1 MPNRIQGITVEIGGD
16 TQGLSKALSGVNREI
31 RTTQSQLK
39 DVERLLKLDPGNTEL
54 LRQKYELLNDSI
66 ESTEEKLDS
75 LREAEKQV
83 QQQFERGEVSQDQ
96 YNGLQR
102 EIIAT
107 EQALGRLQNEARDTE
122 NRING
127 IDEKPIE
134 QVEDAAEDAGDA
146 LRDAGD
152 DASHFG
158 DMLKAGAIV
167 EGVSGLVDSMSQLA
181 DETREYQRI
190 MGSLE
195 VSSER
200 AGYSAEETADTYRQL
215 YGVLGDD
222 QTAATT
228 TANLQALGFAQEDL
242 KDLTNAAIGAWATYG
257 DSIPIDGLAESINET
272 IQAGQVTGNFADVL
286 NWAGTNED
294 DFNAK
299 LENAADSTERANI
312 VMEELARQGLVE
324 AGEAWQKNN
333 ESLVESNQAA
343 VDFQD
348 TMAEMSERVLPV
360 LTSVKQGITDLLNS
374 LLEVVDGGDFS
385 SFSGVITRGLE
396 QLTETVIPS
405 IISFLR
411 EAIPKIV
418 EVIPEIATAVVK
430 AISSIGGQ
438 LLAAGISLIEYIAEG
453 IENGLPQLASSIP
466 HAIETVVGSVS
477 NNIPGLLE
485 KGVQI
490 ANSLINGFISAI
502 PNLIQGLPSIIS
514 TISTF
519 VTTSIPYFIQAG
531 AQVLQNLVS
540 GIVTALPLII
550 EGLVQVVNVIVLF
563 FTENAPQLLEQ
574 GIQLVQNLISG
585 IVDAI
590 PMLLEALPQIIYS
603 FTTTI
608 LENLPSVMDSGKQ
621 MLRSLIDGIVDAIPM
636 LLEAL
641 PQIIYSF
648 TTTILENLPSVMD
661 SGKQML
667 RSLIDGI
674 LQTVSELVENLPA
687 VIDAVVSFITDNL
700 PTMMQQGVEIILSII
715 TGILDTIPDLISG
728 VGEVV
733 STIINFIS
741 ENLPSILKA
750 GIEILKSL
758 ISGIIQT
765 IPDLVANL
773 PKIISAIVDG
783 MGALMGSIVN
793 IGANIVHGIWN
804 GISGAAGW
812 LWNQISGFCSN
823 IVNGIKNFF
832 GINSPSKLM
841 EDAVGKWLPPGIA
854 VGFEDAMPKAMREI
868 DASMGDITTAIPQA
882 LGYGGNT
889 TTDSHNMTYTFGP
902 GSIVIQ
908 TQATDG
914 NALYRQLMVRMQQE
928 VSRKE
933 AAYGR
938 V

>member
-286 NWAGTNED
+286 NWAGTSED

-312 VMEELARQGLVE
+312 VMQELARQGLME

-343 VDFQD
+343 ADFQD
-348 TMAEMSERVLPV
+348 TMAEMSERLSPV
-360 LTSVKQGITDLLNS
+360 LTAVQNGINQLLGSVLDMTEGI
-374 LLEVVDGGDFS
+374 DFS
-385 SFSGVITRGLE
+385 AVGDSIEAGFSFVIDTILPKLQDGFQWILDN
-396 QLTETVIPS
+396 
-405 IISFLR
+405 R
-411 EAIPKIV
+411 EA
-418 EVIPEIATAVVK
+418 
-430 AISSIGGQ
+430 
-438 LLAAGISLIEYIAEG
+438 L
-453 IENGLPQLASSIP
+453 
-466 HAIETVVGSVS
+466 
-477 NNIPGLLE
+477 
-485 KGVQI
+485 
-490 ANSLINGFISAI
+490 
-502 PNLIQGLPSIIS
+502 
-514 TISTF
+514 
-519 VTTSIPYFIQAG
+519 
-531 AQVLQNLVS
+531 
-540 GIVTALPLII
+540 VTALIAI
-550 EGLVQVVNVIVLF
+550 GSAVTTYMAGQQVAAF
-563 FTENAPQLLEQ
+563 A
-574 GIQLVQNLISG
+574 
-585 IVDAI
+585 
-590 PMLLEALPQIIYS
+590 
-603 FTTTI
+603 TTT
-608 LENLPSVMDSGKQ
+608 
-621 MLRSLIDGIVDAIPM
+621 
-636 LLEAL
+636 
-641 PQIIYSF
+641 
-648 TTTILENLPSVMD
+648 
-661 SGKQML
+661 
-667 RSLIDGI
+667 
-674 LQTVSELVENLPA
+674 
-687 VIDAVVSFITDNL
+687 
-700 PTMMQQGVEIILSII
+700 
-715 TGILDTIPDLISG
+715 
-728 VGEVV
+728 
-733 STIINFIS
+733 
-741 ENLPSILKA
+741 
-750 GIEILKSL
+750 
-758 ISGIIQT
+758 
-765 IPDLVANL
+765 L
-773 PKIISAIVDG
+773 PKIISGFSTFFTTLSGGGGVFAALTAAINPVTLAIAGIAAAVGVVVGAFATLWNTSEEFRANITAIWNQLVTTFQTFTQGIVDRLNELG
-783 MGALMGSIVN
+783 FNFENIGQVIQTAWQALCDFLAPVFEGAFQAVATIFDTITGAILGVLDFFIGVFTGDWEQALNGIKEFWGSIWDGICGIFETIIDTLMGIGEVILSWFGTTWEDALNNVKDFFTN
-793 IGANIVHGIWN
+793 IWNNIVDFFSGLPGRMADIGYNIVTGIWN

-812 LWNQISGFCSN
+812 LWNQISGFCSSIVSN
-823 IVNGIKNFF
+823 IKSFF

-889 TTDSHNMTYTFGP
+889 TTDSHNLTYTFGP

>member
-16 TQGLSKALSGVNREI
+16 TQGLSKALSGVNKEI

-39 DVERLLKLDPGNTEL
+39 DVERLLKIDPGNTEL

-66 ESTEEKLDS
+66 DSTEEKLDA
-75 LREAEKQV
+75 LKKAEKQV

-107 EQALGRLQNEARDTE
+107 EQALGRLQDEAKDTQR
-122 NRING
+122 RIDG
-127 IDEKPIE
+127 IDEDP
-134 QVEDAAEDAGDA
+134 VEDVKKAADDAGDA
-146 LRDAGD
+146 LKGAGD

-167 EGVSGLVDSMSQLA
+167 EGVSSLVDSMSQLA
-181 DETREYQRI
+181 EETKEYQKI

-195 VSSER
+195 VSSEK
-200 AGYSAEETADTYRQL
+200 AGYSAGETADTYRQL

-228 TANLQALGFAQEDL
+228 TANLQALGFSQERL
-242 KDLTNAAIGAWATYG
+242 TQLTNAAIGAWATYG

-272 IQAGQVTGNFADVL
+272 IQAGQVTGTFADVL
-286 NWAGTNED
+286 NWAGTSED
-294 DFNAK
+294 DFNSR

-312 VMEELARQGLVE
+312 VMEELARQGLME

-343 VDFQD
+343 ADFQD
-348 TMAEMSERVLPV
+348 TMAQMSERVLPV
-360 LTSVKQGITDLLNS
+360 LTVVKRGITDLLNS

-385 SFSGVITRGLE
+385 SFSDVITNNLE

-405 IISFLR
+405 IISFFR
-411 EAIPKIV
+411 DAIPEVVEIIPKI
-418 EVIPEIATAVVK
+418 ATAIVK
-430 AISSIGGQ
+430 AISSIGNQ
-438 LLAAGISLIEYIAEG
+438 LLDAGIDLIEYLAEG
-453 IENGLPQLASSIP
+453 IEDGLPKLANDIP
-466 HAIETVVGSVS
+466 NAIQTIIESVS
-477 NNIPGLLE
+477 TNIPGLLE
-485 KGVQI
+485 KGTQI
-490 ANSLINGFISAI
+490 ANSLINGFISVI
-502 PNLIQGLPSIIS
+502 PNLIQGLPSIIE

-519 VTTSIPYFIQAG
+519 VTTSVPCFIQAG
-531 AQVLQNLVS
+531 TQVLQNLVT
-540 GIVTALPLII
+540 GIVSALPLIVESLTQI
-550 EGLVQVVNVIVLF
+550 IDAIVLF
-563 FTENAPQLLEQ
+563 FSENASQLLEQ
-574 GIQLVQNLISG
+574 GIQLVQDLISG
-585 IVDAI
+585 IIDAI
-590 PMLLEALPQIIYS
+590 PMLLDALPQIISS

-608 LENLPSVMDSGKQ
+608 SENLPSVM
-621 MLRSLIDGIVDAIPM
+621 
-636 LLEAL
+636 E
-641 PQIIYSF
+641 
-648 TTTILENLPSVMD
+648 

-674 LQTVSELVENLPA
+674 LQTVSELVENLPS
-687 VIDAVVSFITDNL
+687 VIDAVVGFITDNL
-700 PTMMQQGVEIILSII
+700 PTMIQQGVEILLSII

-728 VGEVV
+728 IGEVV
-733 STIINFIS
+733 SNIINFIS

-783 MGALMGSIVN
+783 LGALMGSIVN
-793 IGANIVHGIWN
+793 IGADIVHGIWN

-812 LWNQISGFCSN
+812 LWDQISGFCSN
-823 IVNGIKNFF
+823 IVSNIANFF
-832 GINSPSKLM
+832 HIGSPSKLM
-841 EDAVGKWLPPGIA
+841 ADEIGKWLPPGIA
-854 VGFEDAMPKAMREI
+854 VGFEGAMPKAMREI
-868 DASMGDITTAIPQA
+868 DASVGAIATSIPQV

-908 TQATDG
+908 TQANDG
-914 NALYRQLMVRMQQE
+914 NTIYRQLMLRMQQE
-928 VSRKE
+928 VNRKG
-933 AAYGR
+933 AAYGTA
-938 V
+938 

>member
-181 DETREYQRI
+181 EETKEYQKI

-195 VSSER
+195 VSSEK

-286 NWAGTNED
+286 NWAGTSED

-343 VDFQD
+343 ADFQD
-348 TMAEMSERVLPV
+348 TMAEMSERISPV
-360 LTSVKQGITDLLNS
+360 LTAVQNGINQLLGS
-374 LLEVVDGGDFS
+374 LLDMTEGIDFS
-385 SFSGVITRGLE
+385 AVGERIESGFSFVINTILPKLRDGFQWILDN
-396 QLTETVIPS
+396 
-405 IISFLR
+405 R
-411 EAIPKIV
+411 EA
-418 EVIPEIATAVVK
+418 
-430 AISSIGGQ
+430 
-438 LLAAGISLIEYIAEG
+438 L
-453 IENGLPQLASSIP
+453 
-466 HAIETVVGSVS
+466 
-477 NNIPGLLE
+477 
-485 KGVQI
+485 
-490 ANSLINGFISAI
+490 
-502 PNLIQGLPSIIS
+502 
-514 TISTF
+514 
-519 VTTSIPYFIQAG
+519 
-531 AQVLQNLVS
+531 
-540 GIVTALPLII
+540 VTALIAI
-550 EGLVQVVNVIVLF
+550 GSAVTTYMAGQQVYAF
-563 FTENAPQLLEQ
+563 A
-574 GIQLVQNLISG
+574 
-585 IVDAI
+585 
-590 PMLLEALPQIIYS
+590 
-603 FTTTI
+603 TTT
-608 LENLPSVMDSGKQ
+608 
-621 MLRSLIDGIVDAIPM
+621 
-636 LLEAL
+636 
-641 PQIIYSF
+641 
-648 TTTILENLPSVMD
+648 
-661 SGKQML
+661 
-667 RSLIDGI
+667 
-674 LQTVSELVENLPA
+674 
-687 VIDAVVSFITDNL
+687 
-700 PTMMQQGVEIILSII
+700 
-715 TGILDTIPDLISG
+715 
-728 VGEVV
+728 
-733 STIINFIS
+733 
-741 ENLPSILKA
+741 
-750 GIEILKSL
+750 
-758 ISGIIQT
+758 
-765 IPDLVANL
+765 L
-773 PKIISAIVDG
+773 PKIISGFSTFFTTLSGGGGVFAALTAAINPVTLAIAGIAAAVGVVVGAFATLWNTSEEFRTNITAIWNQLVTTFQTFTQGIVDRLNELG
-783 MGALMGSIVN
+783 FNFENIGQVIQAAWQALCDFLAPVFEGAFQAVATIFDTITGAILGVLDFFIGVFTGDWEQALNGIKEFWGSIWDGICGIFETIIDTLMG
-793 IGANIVHGIWN
+793 IGEVVLNWFGTTWEDALNGVKDFFTTIWNNIVDFFSGLPGRMADIGYNIVTGIWN

-812 LWNQISGFCSN
+812 LWNQISGFCSS
-823 IVNGIKNFF
+823 IVNGIKSFF

-889 TTDSHNMTYTFGP
+889 TNDSHNMTYTFGP

-908 TQATDG
+908 TQATNGD
-914 NALYRQLMVRMQQE
+914 AIYRQLMVRMQQE

>member
-181 DETREYQRI
+181 DETRDYQRI

-272 IQAGQVTGNFADVL
+272 IQAGHVTGNFADVL
-286 NWAGTNED
+286 NWAGTSED
-294 DFNAK
+294 DFNTK

-343 VDFQD
+343 ADFQD
-348 TMAEMSERVLPV
+348 TMAEMSERISPV
-360 LTSVKQGITDLLNS
+360 LTAVQNGINQLLGS
-374 LLEVVDGGDFS
+374 LLDMTEGIDFS
-385 SFSGVITRGLE
+385 AAGDSIEAGFSFVIDTILPKLRDGFQWILDN
-396 QLTETVIPS
+396 
-405 IISFLR
+405 R
-411 EAIPKIV
+411 EA
-418 EVIPEIATAVVK
+418 
-430 AISSIGGQ
+430 
-438 LLAAGISLIEYIAEG
+438 L
-453 IENGLPQLASSIP
+453 
-466 HAIETVVGSVS
+466 
-477 NNIPGLLE
+477 
-485 KGVQI
+485 
-490 ANSLINGFISAI
+490 
-502 PNLIQGLPSIIS
+502 
-514 TISTF
+514 
-519 VTTSIPYFIQAG
+519 
-531 AQVLQNLVS
+531 
-540 GIVTALPLII
+540 VTALIAI
-550 EGLVQVVNVIVLF
+550 GSAVTTYMAGQQVAAF
-563 FTENAPQLLEQ
+563 A
-574 GIQLVQNLISG
+574 
-585 IVDAI
+585 
-590 PMLLEALPQIIYS
+590 
-603 FTTTI
+603 TTT
-608 LENLPSVMDSGKQ
+608 
-621 MLRSLIDGIVDAIPM
+621 
-636 LLEAL
+636 
-641 PQIIYSF
+641 
-648 TTTILENLPSVMD
+648 
-661 SGKQML
+661 
-667 RSLIDGI
+667 
-674 LQTVSELVENLPA
+674 
-687 VIDAVVSFITDNL
+687 
-700 PTMMQQGVEIILSII
+700 
-715 TGILDTIPDLISG
+715 
-728 VGEVV
+728 
-733 STIINFIS
+733 
-741 ENLPSILKA
+741 
-750 GIEILKSL
+750 
-758 ISGIIQT
+758 
-765 IPDLVANL
+765 L
-773 PKIISAIVDG
+773 PKIISGFSTFFTTLSGGGGVFAALTAAINPVTLAIAGIAAAVGVVVGAFATLWTTSEEFRTNITAIWSQLVTTFQTFTQGIVDRLNDLG
-783 MGALMGSIVN
+783 FNFENIGQVIQTAWQALCDFLAPVFEGAFQAVATIFDTITSAILGVLDFFIGVFTGDWEQALNGIKEFWGSIWDGICGIFETIIDTLMGIGEVILSWFGTTWEDALNNVKDFFTN
-793 IGANIVHGIWN
+793 IWNNIVDFFSGLPGRMADIGYNIVTGIWN

-812 LWNQISGFCSN
+812 LWNQISGFCSSIVSN
-823 IVNGIKNFF
+823 IKSFF

-868 DASMGDITTAIPQA
+868 DASMGYITTAIPQA

-889 TTDSHNMTYTFGP
+889 TTDSHNLTYTFGP

-914 NALYRQLMVRMQQE
+914 NTLYRQLMVRMQQE

>member
-200 AGYSAEETADTYRQL
+200 AGYTAEETADTYRQL

-272 IQAGQVTGNFADVL
+272 IKAGTVTGNFADVL
-286 NWAGTNED
+286 NWAGTSED

-343 VDFQD
+343 ADFQD
-348 TMAEMSERVLPV
+348 TMAEMSERLSPV
-360 LTSVKQGITDLLNS
+360 LTAVQNGINQLLGS
-374 LLEVVDGGDFS
+374 LLDMTEGIDFS
-385 SFSGVITRGLE
+385 AVGERIEAGFSFVID
-396 QLTETVIPS
+396 TVLPK
-405 IISFLR
+405 LR
-411 EAIPKIV
+411 E
-418 EVIPEIATAVVK
+418 
-430 AISSIGGQ
+430 
-438 LLAAGISLIEYIAEG
+438 
-453 IENGLPQLASSIP
+453 
-466 HAIETVVGSVS
+466 
-477 NNIPGLLE
+477 
-485 KGVQI
+485 
-490 ANSLINGFISAI
+490 GFQWILDNREA
-502 PNLIQGLPSIIS
+502 L
-514 TISTF
+514 
-519 VTTSIPYFIQAG
+519 
-531 AQVLQNLVS
+531 
-540 GIVTALPLII
+540 VTALVAI
-550 EGLVQVVNVIVLF
+550 GSAVTTYMAGQQVAAF
-563 FTENAPQLLEQ
+563 A
-574 GIQLVQNLISG
+574 
-585 IVDAI
+585 
-590 PMLLEALPQIIYS
+590 
-603 FTTTI
+603 TTT
-608 LENLPSVMDSGKQ
+608 
-621 MLRSLIDGIVDAIPM
+621 
-636 LLEAL
+636 
-641 PQIIYSF
+641 
-648 TTTILENLPSVMD
+648 
-661 SGKQML
+661 
-667 RSLIDGI
+667 
-674 LQTVSELVENLPA
+674 
-687 VIDAVVSFITDNL
+687 
-700 PTMMQQGVEIILSII
+700 
-715 TGILDTIPDLISG
+715 
-728 VGEVV
+728 
-733 STIINFIS
+733 
-741 ENLPSILKA
+741 
-750 GIEILKSL
+750 
-758 ISGIIQT
+758 
-765 IPDLVANL
+765 L
-773 PKIISAIVDG
+773 PKIISGFSTFFTTLSGGGGVFAALTAAINPVTLAIAGIAAAVGVVVGAFATLWNTSEEFRTNITAIWNQLVTTFQTFTQGIVDRLNELG
-783 MGALMGSIVN
+783 FNFENIGQVIQTAWQALCDFLAPVFEGAFQAVATIFDTVTSAILGVLDFFIGVFTGDWEQALNGIKAFWGSIWDGICGIFETIIDTLMGIGEVILSWFGTTWEDALNNVKDFFTN
-793 IGANIVHGIWN
+793 IWNNIVDFFSGLPGRMADIGYNIVTGIWN

-812 LWNQISGFCSN
+812 LWNQISGFCSSIVSN
-823 IVNGIKNFF
+823 IKSFF

-889 TTDSHNMTYTFGP
+889 TNDSHNMTYTFGP

-908 TQATDG
+908 TQATNGD
-914 NALYRQLMVRMQQE
+914 AIYRQLMVRMQQE
-928 VSRKE
+928 VNRKG
-933 AAYGR
+933 AAHGTA
-938 V
+938 

>member
-16 TQGLSKALSGVNREI
+16 TQGLSKALSGVNKEI

-181 DETREYQRI
+181 EETKEYQKI

-195 VSSER
+195 VSSEK

-286 NWAGTNED
+286 NWAGTSED

-343 VDFQD
+343 ADFQD
-348 TMAEMSERVLPV
+348 TMAEMSERLSPV
-360 LTSVKQGITDLLNS
+360 LTAVQNGINQLLGS
-374 LLEVVDGGDFS
+374 LLDMTEGIDFS
-385 SFSGVITRGLE
+385 AVGDSIEAGFSFVIDTILPKLRDGFQWILDN
-396 QLTETVIPS
+396 
-405 IISFLR
+405 R
-411 EAIPKIV
+411 EA
-418 EVIPEIATAVVK
+418 
-430 AISSIGGQ
+430 
-438 LLAAGISLIEYIAEG
+438 L
-453 IENGLPQLASSIP
+453 
-466 HAIETVVGSVS
+466 
-477 NNIPGLLE
+477 
-485 KGVQI
+485 
-490 ANSLINGFISAI
+490 
-502 PNLIQGLPSIIS
+502 
-514 TISTF
+514 
-519 VTTSIPYFIQAG
+519 
-531 AQVLQNLVS
+531 
-540 GIVTALPLII
+540 VTALIAI
-550 EGLVQVVNVIVLF
+550 GTAVSTYMAGQQVYAF
-563 FTENAPQLLEQ
+563 A
-574 GIQLVQNLISG
+574 
-585 IVDAI
+585 
-590 PMLLEALPQIIYS
+590 
-603 FTTTI
+603 TTT
-608 LENLPSVMDSGKQ
+608 
-621 MLRSLIDGIVDAIPM
+621 
-636 LLEAL
+636 
-641 PQIIYSF
+641 
-648 TTTILENLPSVMD
+648 
-661 SGKQML
+661 
-667 RSLIDGI
+667 
-674 LQTVSELVENLPA
+674 
-687 VIDAVVSFITDNL
+687 
-700 PTMMQQGVEIILSII
+700 
-715 TGILDTIPDLISG
+715 
-728 VGEVV
+728 
-733 STIINFIS
+733 
-741 ENLPSILKA
+741 
-750 GIEILKSL
+750 
-758 ISGIIQT
+758 
-765 IPDLVANL
+765 L
-773 PKIISAIVDG
+773 PKIISGFSTFFTTLSGGGGVFAALTAAINPVTLAIAGIAAAVGVVVGAFATLWNTSEEFRTNIIAIWNQLVTTFQTFTQGIVDRLNELG
-783 MGALMGSIVN
+783 FNFENIGQVIQAAWQALCDFLAPVFEGAFQAVATIFDTITGAILGVLDFFIGVFTGDWEQALNGIKEFWGSIWDGICGIFETIIDTLMGIGEVILNWFGTTWEDALNSVKDFFTN
-793 IGANIVHGIWN
+793 IWNNIVDFFSGLPGRMADIGYNIVTGIWN
-804 GISGAAGW
+804 GISGAASW

-823 IVNGIKNFF
+823 IVNNIKSFF

-882 LGYGGNT
+882 LGYSGNT

-908 TQATDG
+908 TQATNGD
-914 NALYRQLMVRMQQE
+914 AIYRQLMVRMQQE
-928 VSRKE
+928 VNRKG

-938 V
+938 A

>member
-152 DASHFG
+152 DTSHFG

-200 AGYSAEETADTYRQL
+200 AGYTAEETADTYRQL

-286 NWAGTNED
+286 NWAGTSED

-324 AGEAWQKNN
+324 AGEAWQKNS

-396 QLTETVIPS
+396 QLTEAVIPS

-550 EGLVQVVNVIVLF
+550 EGLVQVVNDIVLF

-574 GIQLVQNLISG
+574 GIQLVQNLIS
-585 IVDAI
+585 
-590 PMLLEALPQIIYS
+590 
-603 FTTTI
+603 
-608 LENLPSVMDSGKQ
+608 
-621 MLRSLIDGIVDAIPM
+621 GIVDAIPM

-823 IVNGIKNFF
+823 IVNGIKSFF

-882 LGYGGNT
+882 LGYSGNN

-908 TQATDG
+908 TQATNVD
-914 NALYRQLMVRMQQE
+914 AIYRQLMVRMQQE

>member
-1 MPNRIQGITVEIGGD
+1 MPNRIRGITVEIGGD
-16 TQGLSKALSGVNREI
+16 TQGLSKALSGVNKEI

-83 QQQFERGEVSQDQ
+83 QQQFDRGEVSQDQ

-181 DETREYQRI
+181 DETRDYQRI

-200 AGYSAEETADTYRQL
+200 AGYSAEETAQTYRTL

-286 NWAGTNED
+286 NWAGTSED
-294 DFNAK
+294 DFNDK

-343 VDFQD
+343 ADFQD
-348 TMAEMSERVLPV
+348 TMAEMSERISPV
-360 LTSVKQGITDLLNS
+360 LTAVQNGINQLLGS
-374 LLEVVDGGDFS
+374 LLDMTEGIDFS
-385 SFSGVITRGLE
+385 AVGERIEAGFSFVINTILPKLRDGFQWILDN
-396 QLTETVIPS
+396 
-405 IISFLR
+405 R
-411 EAIPKIV
+411 EA
-418 EVIPEIATAVVK
+418 
-430 AISSIGGQ
+430 
-438 LLAAGISLIEYIAEG
+438 L
-453 IENGLPQLASSIP
+453 
-466 HAIETVVGSVS
+466 
-477 NNIPGLLE
+477 
-485 KGVQI
+485 
-490 ANSLINGFISAI
+490 
-502 PNLIQGLPSIIS
+502 
-514 TISTF
+514 
-519 VTTSIPYFIQAG
+519 
-531 AQVLQNLVS
+531 
-540 GIVTALPLII
+540 VTALIAI
-550 EGLVQVVNVIVLF
+550 GSAVTTYMAGQQVAAF
-563 FTENAPQLLEQ
+563 A
-574 GIQLVQNLISG
+574 
-585 IVDAI
+585 
-590 PMLLEALPQIIYS
+590 
-603 FTTTI
+603 TTT
-608 LENLPSVMDSGKQ
+608 
-621 MLRSLIDGIVDAIPM
+621 
-636 LLEAL
+636 
-641 PQIIYSF
+641 
-648 TTTILENLPSVMD
+648 
-661 SGKQML
+661 
-667 RSLIDGI
+667 
-674 LQTVSELVENLPA
+674 
-687 VIDAVVSFITDNL
+687 
-700 PTMMQQGVEIILSII
+700 
-715 TGILDTIPDLISG
+715 
-728 VGEVV
+728 
-733 STIINFIS
+733 
-741 ENLPSILKA
+741 
-750 GIEILKSL
+750 
-758 ISGIIQT
+758 
-765 IPDLVANL
+765 L
-773 PKIISAIVDG
+773 PKIISGFSTFFTTLSGGGGVFAALTAAINPVTLAIAGIAAAVGVVVGAFATLWNTSEEFRTNITAIWNQLVTTFQTFTQGIVDRLNELG
-783 MGALMGSIVN
+783 FNFENIGQVIQAAWQALCDFLAPVFEGAFQAVATIFDTITNAILGVLDFFIGVFTGDWEQALNGIKEFWGSIWDGICGIFETIIDTLMGIGEVILNWFGTTWEDALNGVKDFFTNIWNGIVDFFSGLPGRMAD
-793 IGANIVHGIWN
+793 IGYNIVTGIWN

-823 IVNGIKNFF
+823 IVNGIKSFF

-882 LGYGGNT
+882 LGYNGNT
-889 TTDSHNMTYTFGP
+889 TNDSHNMTYTFGP

-914 NALYRQLMVRMQQE
+914 NAIYRQLMVRMQQE
-928 VSRKE
+928 VSRKGV
-933 AAYGR
+933 AYGPA
-938 V
+938 

>member
-16 TQGLSKALSGVNREI
+16 TQGLSKALSGVNKEI
-31 RTTQSQLK
+31 RSTQSQLK
-39 DVERLLKLDPGNTEL
+39 DVERLLKMDPGNTEL

-66 ESTEEKLDS
+66 ESTEEKLDA

-167 EGVSGLVDSMSQLA
+167 EGVSGLLDSMSRLA

-286 NWAGTNED
+286 NWAGTSED

-343 VDFQD
+343 ADFQN
-348 TMAEMSERVLPV
+348 TMAEMSERISPV
-360 LTSVKQGITDLLNS
+360 LTAVQNGINQLLGSVLDMTEGI
-374 LLEVVDGGDFS
+374 DFS
-385 SFSGVITRGLE
+385 AVGDSIEAGFSFVIGTILPKLRDGFQWILDN
-396 QLTETVIPS
+396 
-405 IISFLR
+405 R
-411 EAIPKIV
+411 EA
-418 EVIPEIATAVVK
+418 
-430 AISSIGGQ
+430 
-438 LLAAGISLIEYIAEG
+438 L
-453 IENGLPQLASSIP
+453 
-466 HAIETVVGSVS
+466 
-477 NNIPGLLE
+477 
-485 KGVQI
+485 
-490 ANSLINGFISAI
+490 
-502 PNLIQGLPSIIS
+502 
-514 TISTF
+514 
-519 VTTSIPYFIQAG
+519 
-531 AQVLQNLVS
+531 
-540 GIVTALPLII
+540 VTALIAI
-550 EGLVQVVNVIVLF
+550 GSAVTTYMAGQQVAAF
-563 FTENAPQLLEQ
+563 A
-574 GIQLVQNLISG
+574 
-585 IVDAI
+585 
-590 PMLLEALPQIIYS
+590 
-603 FTTTI
+603 TTT
-608 LENLPSVMDSGKQ
+608 
-621 MLRSLIDGIVDAIPM
+621 
-636 LLEAL
+636 
-641 PQIIYSF
+641 
-648 TTTILENLPSVMD
+648 
-661 SGKQML
+661 
-667 RSLIDGI
+667 
-674 LQTVSELVENLPA
+674 
-687 VIDAVVSFITDNL
+687 
-700 PTMMQQGVEIILSII
+700 
-715 TGILDTIPDLISG
+715 
-728 VGEVV
+728 
-733 STIINFIS
+733 
-741 ENLPSILKA
+741 
-750 GIEILKSL
+750 
-758 ISGIIQT
+758 
-765 IPDLVANL
+765 L
-773 PKIISAIVDG
+773 PKIISGFSTFFTTLSGGGGVFAALTAAINPVTLAIAGIAAAVGVVVGAFATLWTTSEEFRTNITAIWSQLVATFQTFTQGIVDRLNELG
-783 MGALMGSIVN
+783 FNFENIGQVIQAAWQALCDFLAPVFEGAFQAVATIFDTVTSAILGVLDFFIGVFTGDWEQALNGIKEFWGSIWDGICGIFETIIDTLMGIGEVILSWFGTTWEDALNNAKDFFTN
-793 IGANIVHGIWN
+793 IWNNIVDFFSGLPGRMADIGYNIVAGIWN

-812 LWNQISGFCSN
+812 LWNQISGFCSR
-823 IVNGIKNFF
+823 IVNNIKSFF

-841 EDAVGKWLPPGIA
+841 KDAVGKWLPPGIA

-889 TTDSHNMTYTFGP
+889 TTDSHNLTYTFGP

>member
-16 TQGLSKALSGVNREI
+16 TQGLSKALSGVNKEI

-83 QQQFERGEVSQDQ
+83 QQQFERGEVSQEQ

-134 QVEDAAEDAGDA
+134 QVEDAAEDAGNA

-200 AGYSAEETADTYRQL
+200 AGYTAEETADTYRQL

-272 IQAGQVTGNFADVL
+272 IQAGQVTGKFADVL
-286 NWAGTNED
+286 DWAGTSED

-343 VDFQD
+343 ADFQD
-348 TMAEMSERVLPV
+348 TMAEMSERLSPV
-360 LTSVKQGITDLLNS
+360 LTAVQNGINQLLGS
-374 LLEVVDGGDFS
+374 LLDMTEGIDFS
-385 SFSGVITRGLE
+385 AVGERIEAGFSFVIDTILPKLRDGFQWILDN
-396 QLTETVIPS
+396 
-405 IISFLR
+405 R
-411 EAIPKIV
+411 EA
-418 EVIPEIATAVVK
+418 
-430 AISSIGGQ
+430 
-438 LLAAGISLIEYIAEG
+438 L
-453 IENGLPQLASSIP
+453 
-466 HAIETVVGSVS
+466 
-477 NNIPGLLE
+477 
-485 KGVQI
+485 
-490 ANSLINGFISAI
+490 
-502 PNLIQGLPSIIS
+502 
-514 TISTF
+514 
-519 VTTSIPYFIQAG
+519 
-531 AQVLQNLVS
+531 
-540 GIVTALPLII
+540 VTALIAI
-550 EGLVQVVNVIVLF
+550 GSAVTTYMAGQQVAAF
-563 FTENAPQLLEQ
+563 A
-574 GIQLVQNLISG
+574 
-585 IVDAI
+585 
-590 PMLLEALPQIIYS
+590 
-603 FTTTI
+603 TTT
-608 LENLPSVMDSGKQ
+608 
-621 MLRSLIDGIVDAIPM
+621 
-636 LLEAL
+636 
-641 PQIIYSF
+641 
-648 TTTILENLPSVMD
+648 
-661 SGKQML
+661 
-667 RSLIDGI
+667 
-674 LQTVSELVENLPA
+674 
-687 VIDAVVSFITDNL
+687 
-700 PTMMQQGVEIILSII
+700 
-715 TGILDTIPDLISG
+715 
-728 VGEVV
+728 
-733 STIINFIS
+733 
-741 ENLPSILKA
+741 
-750 GIEILKSL
+750 
-758 ISGIIQT
+758 
-765 IPDLVANL
+765 L
-773 PKIISAIVDG
+773 PKIISGFSTFFTTLSGGGGVFAALTAAINPVTLAIAGIAAAVGVVVGAFATLWNTSEEFRTNITAIWNQLVTTFQTFTQGIVDRLNELG
-783 MGALMGSIVN
+783 FNFENIGQVIQAAWQALCDFLAPVFEGAFQAVATIFDTITSAILGVLDFFIGVFTGDWEQALNGIKEFWGSIWDGICGIFETIIDTLMGIGEVILNWFGTTWEDALNSVKDFFTN
-793 IGANIVHGIWN
+793 IWNNIVDFFSGLPGRMADIGYNIVTGIWN

-812 LWNQISGFCSN
+812 LWNQISGFCSR
-823 IVNGIKNFF
+823 IVNNIKSFF

-882 LGYGGNT
+882 LGYSGNT

-908 TQATDG
+908 TQATNGD
-914 NALYRQLMVRMQQE
+914 AIYRQLMVRMQQE
-928 VSRKE
+928 VNRKG

-938 V
+938 A

>member
-200 AGYSAEETADTYRQL
+200 AGYTAEETADTYRQL

-286 NWAGTNED
+286 NWAGTSED

-343 VDFQD
+343 ADFQD
-348 TMAEMSERVLPV
+348 TMAEMSERLSPV
-360 LTSVKQGITDLLNS
+360 LTAVQNGINQLLGS
-374 LLEVVDGGDFS
+374 LLDMTEGIDFS
-385 SFSGVITRGLE
+385 AVGERIEAGFSFVIDTILPKLRDGFQWILDN
-396 QLTETVIPS
+396 
-405 IISFLR
+405 R
-411 EAIPKIV
+411 EA
-418 EVIPEIATAVVK
+418 
-430 AISSIGGQ
+430 
-438 LLAAGISLIEYIAEG
+438 L
-453 IENGLPQLASSIP
+453 
-466 HAIETVVGSVS
+466 
-477 NNIPGLLE
+477 
-485 KGVQI
+485 
-490 ANSLINGFISAI
+490 
-502 PNLIQGLPSIIS
+502 
-514 TISTF
+514 
-519 VTTSIPYFIQAG
+519 
-531 AQVLQNLVS
+531 
-540 GIVTALPLII
+540 VTALIAI
-550 EGLVQVVNVIVLF
+550 GSAVTTYMAGQQVAAF
-563 FTENAPQLLEQ
+563 A
-574 GIQLVQNLISG
+574 
-585 IVDAI
+585 
-590 PMLLEALPQIIYS
+590 
-603 FTTTI
+603 TTT
-608 LENLPSVMDSGKQ
+608 
-621 MLRSLIDGIVDAIPM
+621 
-636 LLEAL
+636 
-641 PQIIYSF
+641 
-648 TTTILENLPSVMD
+648 
-661 SGKQML
+661 
-667 RSLIDGI
+667 
-674 LQTVSELVENLPA
+674 
-687 VIDAVVSFITDNL
+687 
-700 PTMMQQGVEIILSII
+700 
-715 TGILDTIPDLISG
+715 
-728 VGEVV
+728 
-733 STIINFIS
+733 
-741 ENLPSILKA
+741 
-750 GIEILKSL
+750 
-758 ISGIIQT
+758 
-765 IPDLVANL
+765 L
-773 PKIISAIVDG
+773 PKIISGFSTFFTTLSGGGGVFAALTAAINPVTLAIAGIAAAVGVVVGAFATLWNTSEEFRTNITAIWNQLVTTFQTFTQGIVDRLNELG
-783 MGALMGSIVN
+783 FNFENIGQVIQAAWQALCDFLAPVFEGAFQAVATIFDTITGAILGVLDFFIGVFTGDWEQALNGIKEFWGSIWDGICGIFETIIDTLMGIGEVILSWFGTTWEDALNNVKDFFTN
-793 IGANIVHGIWN
+793 IWNNIVDFFSGLPGRMADIGYNIVTGIWN

-823 IVNGIKNFF
+823 IVNGIKSFF

-889 TTDSHNMTYTFGP
+889 TTDSHNLTYTFGP

-908 TQATDG
+908 TQATNGD
-914 NALYRQLMVRMQQE
+914 AIYRQLMVRMQQE

>member
-16 TQGLSKALSGVNREI
+16 TQGLSKALSGVNKEI

-39 DVERLLKLDPGNTEL
+39 DVERLLKLDPGNAEL

-286 NWAGTNED
+286 NWAGTSED

-343 VDFQD
+343 SDFQD
-348 TMAEMSERVLPV
+348 TMAEMSEQLSPV
-360 LTSVKQGITDLLNS
+360 LTAVQNGINQLLGSVLDMTEGI
-374 LLEVVDGGDFS
+374 DFS
-385 SFSGVITRGLE
+385 AVGDSIEAGFSFVIDTILPKLRDGFQWILDN
-396 QLTETVIPS
+396 
-405 IISFLR
+405 R
-411 EAIPKIV
+411 EA
-418 EVIPEIATAVVK
+418 
-430 AISSIGGQ
+430 
-438 LLAAGISLIEYIAEG
+438 L
-453 IENGLPQLASSIP
+453 
-466 HAIETVVGSVS
+466 
-477 NNIPGLLE
+477 
-485 KGVQI
+485 
-490 ANSLINGFISAI
+490 
-502 PNLIQGLPSIIS
+502 
-514 TISTF
+514 
-519 VTTSIPYFIQAG
+519 
-531 AQVLQNLVS
+531 
-540 GIVTALPLII
+540 VTALIAI
-550 EGLVQVVNVIVLF
+550 GSAVTTYMAGQQVAAF
-563 FTENAPQLLEQ
+563 A
-574 GIQLVQNLISG
+574 
-585 IVDAI
+585 
-590 PMLLEALPQIIYS
+590 
-603 FTTTI
+603 TTT
-608 LENLPSVMDSGKQ
+608 
-621 MLRSLIDGIVDAIPM
+621 
-636 LLEAL
+636 
-641 PQIIYSF
+641 
-648 TTTILENLPSVMD
+648 
-661 SGKQML
+661 
-667 RSLIDGI
+667 
-674 LQTVSELVENLPA
+674 
-687 VIDAVVSFITDNL
+687 
-700 PTMMQQGVEIILSII
+700 
-715 TGILDTIPDLISG
+715 
-728 VGEVV
+728 
-733 STIINFIS
+733 
-741 ENLPSILKA
+741 
-750 GIEILKSL
+750 
-758 ISGIIQT
+758 
-765 IPDLVANL
+765 L
-773 PKIISAIVDG
+773 PKIISGFSTFFTTLSGGGGVFAALTAAINPVTLAIAGIAAAVGVVVGAFATLWNTSEEFRANITAIWNQLVTTFQTFTQGIVDRLNELG
-783 MGALMGSIVN
+783 FNFENIGQVIQTAWQALCDFLAPVFEGAFQAVATIFDTITGAILGVLDFFIGVFTGDWEQALNGIKEFWGSIWDGICGIFETIIDTLMGIGEVILSWFGTTWEDALNNVKDFFTN
-793 IGANIVHGIWN
+793 IWNNIVDFFSGLPGRMADIGYNIVTGIWN

-812 LWNQISGFCSN
+812 LWNQISGFCSR
-823 IVNGIKNFF
+823 IVNNIKSFF

-882 LGYGGNT
+882 LGYSGNT

-908 TQATDG
+908 TQATNGD
-914 NALYRQLMVRMQQE
+914 AIYRQLMVRMQQE

>member
-181 DETREYQRI
+181 DETRDYQRI

-286 NWAGTNED
+286 NWAGTSED

-343 VDFQD
+343 ADFQD
-348 TMAEMSERVLPV
+348 TMAEMSERISPV
-360 LTSVKQGITDLLNS
+360 LTAVQNGINQLLGAVLNMT
-374 LLEVVDGGDFS
+374 EGIDFS
-385 SFSGVITRGLE
+385 AVGDSIEAGFSFVINTILPKLRDGFQWILDN
-396 QLTETVIPS
+396 
-405 IISFLR
+405 R
-411 EAIPKIV
+411 EA
-418 EVIPEIATAVVK
+418 
-430 AISSIGGQ
+430 
-438 LLAAGISLIEYIAEG
+438 L
-453 IENGLPQLASSIP
+453 
-466 HAIETVVGSVS
+466 
-477 NNIPGLLE
+477 
-485 KGVQI
+485 
-490 ANSLINGFISAI
+490 
-502 PNLIQGLPSIIS
+502 
-514 TISTF
+514 
-519 VTTSIPYFIQAG
+519 
-531 AQVLQNLVS
+531 
-540 GIVTALPLII
+540 VTALIAI
-550 EGLVQVVNVIVLF
+550 GSAVTTYMAGQQVAAF
-563 FTENAPQLLEQ
+563 A
-574 GIQLVQNLISG
+574 
-585 IVDAI
+585 
-590 PMLLEALPQIIYS
+590 
-603 FTTTI
+603 TTT
-608 LENLPSVMDSGKQ
+608 
-621 MLRSLIDGIVDAIPM
+621 
-636 LLEAL
+636 
-641 PQIIYSF
+641 
-648 TTTILENLPSVMD
+648 
-661 SGKQML
+661 
-667 RSLIDGI
+667 
-674 LQTVSELVENLPA
+674 
-687 VIDAVVSFITDNL
+687 
-700 PTMMQQGVEIILSII
+700 
-715 TGILDTIPDLISG
+715 
-728 VGEVV
+728 
-733 STIINFIS
+733 
-741 ENLPSILKA
+741 
-750 GIEILKSL
+750 
-758 ISGIIQT
+758 
-765 IPDLVANL
+765 L
-773 PKIISAIVDG
+773 PKIISGFSTFFTTLSGGGGVFAALTAAINPVTLAIAGIAAAVGVVVGAFATLWTTSEEFRTNITAIWSQLVTTFQTFTQGIVDRLNDLG
-783 MGALMGSIVN
+783 FNFENIGQVIQTAWQALCDFLAPVFEGAFQAVATIFDTITSAILGVLDFFIGVFTGDWEQALNGIKEFWGSIWDGICGIFETIIDTLMGIGEVILSWFGTTWEDALNNVKDFFTN
-793 IGANIVHGIWN
+793 IWNNIVDFFSGLPGRMADIGYNIVTGIWN

-812 LWNQISGFCSN
+812 LWNQISGFCSSIVSN
-823 IVNGIKNFF
+823 IKSFF

-868 DASMGDITTAIPQA
+868 DASMGYITTAIPQA

-889 TTDSHNMTYTFGP
+889 TTDSHNLTYTFGP

-914 NALYRQLMVRMQQE
+914 NTLYRQLMVRMQQE

>member
-146 LRDAGD
+146 LRDAGK

-200 AGYSAEETADTYRQL
+200 AGYTAEETADTYRQL

-286 NWAGTNED
+286 NWAGTSED

-343 VDFQD
+343 ADFQD
-348 TMAEMSERVLPV
+348 TMAEMSERLSPV
-360 LTSVKQGITDLLNS
+360 LTAVQNGINQLLGS
-374 LLEVVDGGDFS
+374 FLDMTEGIDFS
-385 SFSGVITRGLE
+385 AVGDSIEAGFSFVIDTILPKLRDGFQWILDN
-396 QLTETVIPS
+396 
-405 IISFLR
+405 R
-411 EAIPKIV
+411 EA
-418 EVIPEIATAVVK
+418 
-430 AISSIGGQ
+430 
-438 LLAAGISLIEYIAEG
+438 L
-453 IENGLPQLASSIP
+453 
-466 HAIETVVGSVS
+466 
-477 NNIPGLLE
+477 
-485 KGVQI
+485 
-490 ANSLINGFISAI
+490 
-502 PNLIQGLPSIIS
+502 
-514 TISTF
+514 
-519 VTTSIPYFIQAG
+519 
-531 AQVLQNLVS
+531 
-540 GIVTALPLII
+540 VTALIAI
-550 EGLVQVVNVIVLF
+550 GSAISTYMAGQQVYTF
-563 FTENAPQLLEQ
+563 A
-574 GIQLVQNLISG
+574 
-585 IVDAI
+585 
-590 PMLLEALPQIIYS
+590 
-603 FTTTI
+603 TTT
-608 LENLPSVMDSGKQ
+608 
-621 MLRSLIDGIVDAIPM
+621 
-636 LLEAL
+636 
-641 PQIIYSF
+641 
-648 TTTILENLPSVMD
+648 
-661 SGKQML
+661 
-667 RSLIDGI
+667 
-674 LQTVSELVENLPA
+674 
-687 VIDAVVSFITDNL
+687 
-700 PTMMQQGVEIILSII
+700 
-715 TGILDTIPDLISG
+715 
-728 VGEVV
+728 
-733 STIINFIS
+733 
-741 ENLPSILKA
+741 
-750 GIEILKSL
+750 
-758 ISGIIQT
+758 
-765 IPDLVANL
+765 L
-773 PKIISAIVDG
+773 PKIISGFSTFFTTLSGGGGVFAALTAAINPVTLAIAGIAAAVGVVVGAFATLWNTSEEFRTNITAIWNQLVTTFQTFTQGIVDRLNELG
-783 MGALMGSIVN
+783 FNFENIGQVIQAAWQALCDFLAPVFEGAFQAVATIFDTITGAILGVLDFFIGVFTGDWEQALNGIKEFWGSIWDGICGIFETIIDTLMGIGEVILSWFGTTWEDALNGVKDFFTN
-793 IGANIVHGIWN
+793 IWNNIVDFFSGLPGRMADIGYNIVTGIWN

-889 TTDSHNMTYTFGP
+889 TNDSHNMTYTFGP

>member
-195 VSSER
+195 VSSEK
-200 AGYSAEETADTYRQL
+200 AGYTAEETADTYRQL

-272 IQAGQVTGNFADVL
+272 IKAGTVTGNFADVL
-286 NWAGTNED
+286 NWAGTSED

-343 VDFQD
+343 ADFQD
-348 TMAEMSERVLPV
+348 TMAEMSERLSPV
-360 LTSVKQGITDLLNS
+360 LTAVQDGINQLLGS
-374 LLEVVDGGDFS
+374 LLDMTEGIDFS
-385 SFSGVITRGLE
+385 AVGERIEAGFSFVID
-396 QLTETVIPS
+396 TVLPK
-405 IISFLR
+405 LR
-411 EAIPKIV
+411 E
-418 EVIPEIATAVVK
+418 
-430 AISSIGGQ
+430 
-438 LLAAGISLIEYIAEG
+438 
-453 IENGLPQLASSIP
+453 
-466 HAIETVVGSVS
+466 
-477 NNIPGLLE
+477 
-485 KGVQI
+485 
-490 ANSLINGFISAI
+490 GFQWILDNREA
-502 PNLIQGLPSIIS
+502 L
-514 TISTF
+514 
-519 VTTSIPYFIQAG
+519 
-531 AQVLQNLVS
+531 
-540 GIVTALPLII
+540 VTALVAI
-550 EGLVQVVNVIVLF
+550 GSAVTTYMAGQQVAAF
-563 FTENAPQLLEQ
+563 A
-574 GIQLVQNLISG
+574 
-585 IVDAI
+585 
-590 PMLLEALPQIIYS
+590 
-603 FTTTI
+603 TTT
-608 LENLPSVMDSGKQ
+608 
-621 MLRSLIDGIVDAIPM
+621 
-636 LLEAL
+636 
-641 PQIIYSF
+641 
-648 TTTILENLPSVMD
+648 
-661 SGKQML
+661 
-667 RSLIDGI
+667 
-674 LQTVSELVENLPA
+674 
-687 VIDAVVSFITDNL
+687 
-700 PTMMQQGVEIILSII
+700 
-715 TGILDTIPDLISG
+715 
-728 VGEVV
+728 
-733 STIINFIS
+733 
-741 ENLPSILKA
+741 
-750 GIEILKSL
+750 
-758 ISGIIQT
+758 
-765 IPDLVANL
+765 L
-773 PKIISAIVDG
+773 PKIISGFSTFFTTLSGGGGVFAALTAAINPVTLAIAGIAAAVGVVVGAFATLWNTSEEFRANITAIWNQLVTTFQTFTQGIVDRLNELG
-783 MGALMGSIVN
+783 FNFENIGQVIQTAWQALCDFLAPVFEGAFQAVATIFDTVTSAILGVLDFFIGVFTGDWEQALNGIKAFWGSIWDGICGIFETIIDTLMGIGEVILSWFGTTWEDALNNVKDFFTN
-793 IGANIVHGIWN
+793 IWNNIVDFFSGLPGRMADIGYNIVTGIWN

-812 LWNQISGFCSN
+812 LWNQISGFCSSIVSN
-823 IVNGIKNFF
+823 IKSFF

-889 TTDSHNMTYTFGP
+889 TNDSHNMTYTFGP

-908 TQATDG
+908 TQATNGD
-914 NALYRQLMVRMQQE
+914 AIYRQLMVRMQQE
-928 VSRKE
+928 VNRKG
-933 AAYGR
+933 AAHGTA
-938 V
+938 

>member
-16 TQGLSKALSGVNREI
+16 TQGLSKALSGVNKEI

-66 ESTEEKLDS
+66 ESTEKKLDS

-181 DETREYQRI
+181 DETKEYQKI

-195 VSSER
+195 VSSEK

-228 TANLQALGFAQEDL
+228 TANLQALGLAQEDL

-286 NWAGTNED
+286 NWAGTSED

-312 VMEELARQGLVE
+312 VMEELARQGLME

-343 VDFQD
+343 ADFQD
-348 TMAEMSERVLPV
+348 TMAEMSERLSPV
-360 LTSVKQGITDLLNS
+360 LTAVQNGINQLLGS
-374 LLEVVDGGDFS
+374 FLDMTEGIDFS
-385 SFSGVITRGLE
+385 AVGDSIEAGFSFVIDTILPKLRDGFQWILDN
-396 QLTETVIPS
+396 
-405 IISFLR
+405 R
-411 EAIPKIV
+411 EA
-418 EVIPEIATAVVK
+418 
-430 AISSIGGQ
+430 
-438 LLAAGISLIEYIAEG
+438 L
-453 IENGLPQLASSIP
+453 
-466 HAIETVVGSVS
+466 
-477 NNIPGLLE
+477 
-485 KGVQI
+485 
-490 ANSLINGFISAI
+490 
-502 PNLIQGLPSIIS
+502 
-514 TISTF
+514 
-519 VTTSIPYFIQAG
+519 
-531 AQVLQNLVS
+531 
-540 GIVTALPLII
+540 VTALIAI
-550 EGLVQVVNVIVLF
+550 GSAISTYMAGQQVYTF
-563 FTENAPQLLEQ
+563 A
-574 GIQLVQNLISG
+574 
-585 IVDAI
+585 
-590 PMLLEALPQIIYS
+590 
-603 FTTTI
+603 TTT
-608 LENLPSVMDSGKQ
+608 
-621 MLRSLIDGIVDAIPM
+621 
-636 LLEAL
+636 
-641 PQIIYSF
+641 
-648 TTTILENLPSVMD
+648 
-661 SGKQML
+661 
-667 RSLIDGI
+667 
-674 LQTVSELVENLPA
+674 
-687 VIDAVVSFITDNL
+687 
-700 PTMMQQGVEIILSII
+700 
-715 TGILDTIPDLISG
+715 
-728 VGEVV
+728 
-733 STIINFIS
+733 
-741 ENLPSILKA
+741 
-750 GIEILKSL
+750 
-758 ISGIIQT
+758 
-765 IPDLVANL
+765 L
-773 PKIISAIVDG
+773 PKIISGFSTFFTTLSGGGGVFAALTAAINPVTLAIAGIAAAVGVVVGAFATLWNTSEEFRTNITAIWNQLVTTFQTFTQGIVDRLNELG
-783 MGALMGSIVN
+783 FNFENIGQVIQAAWQALCDFLAPVFEGAFQAVATIFDTITGAILGVLDFFIGVFTGDWEQALNGIKDFWGSIWDGICGIFETIIDTLMGIGEVILNWFGTTWEDALNNVQDFFTNIWNNIVDFFSGLPGRMAN
-793 IGANIVHGIWN
+793 IGYNIVTGIWN

-812 LWNQISGFCSN
+812 LWNQISGFCSSIVGN
-823 IVNGIKNFF
+823 IKSFF

-889 TTDSHNMTYTFGP
+889 TNDSHNMTYTFGP

>member
-66 ESTEEKLDS
+66 DSTEEKLDS

-146 LRDAGD
+146 LRDAGK

-181 DETREYQRI
+181 EETKEYQKI

-195 VSSER
+195 VSSEK
-200 AGYSAEETADTYRQL
+200 AGYSAEETAQTYRTL

-228 TANLQALGFAQEDL
+228 TANLQALGMSQEDL
-242 KDLTNAAIGAWATYG
+242 TQLTNAAIGAWATYG

-286 NWAGTNED
+286 NWAGTSED

-312 VMEELARQGLVE
+312 VMEELARQGLME

-343 VDFQD
+343 ADFQD
-348 TMAEMSERVLPV
+348 TMAEMSERLSPV
-360 LTSVKQGITDLLNS
+360 LTAVQNGINQLLGS
-374 LLEVVDGGDFS
+374 FLDMTEGIDFS
-385 SFSGVITRGLE
+385 AVGDSIEAGFSFVIDTILPKLRDGFQWILDN
-396 QLTETVIPS
+396 
-405 IISFLR
+405 R
-411 EAIPKIV
+411 EA
-418 EVIPEIATAVVK
+418 
-430 AISSIGGQ
+430 
-438 LLAAGISLIEYIAEG
+438 L
-453 IENGLPQLASSIP
+453 
-466 HAIETVVGSVS
+466 
-477 NNIPGLLE
+477 
-485 KGVQI
+485 
-490 ANSLINGFISAI
+490 
-502 PNLIQGLPSIIS
+502 
-514 TISTF
+514 
-519 VTTSIPYFIQAG
+519 
-531 AQVLQNLVS
+531 
-540 GIVTALPLII
+540 VTALIAI
-550 EGLVQVVNVIVLF
+550 GSAISTYMAGQQVYTF
-563 FTENAPQLLEQ
+563 A
-574 GIQLVQNLISG
+574 
-585 IVDAI
+585 
-590 PMLLEALPQIIYS
+590 
-603 FTTTI
+603 TTT
-608 LENLPSVMDSGKQ
+608 
-621 MLRSLIDGIVDAIPM
+621 
-636 LLEAL
+636 
-641 PQIIYSF
+641 
-648 TTTILENLPSVMD
+648 
-661 SGKQML
+661 
-667 RSLIDGI
+667 
-674 LQTVSELVENLPA
+674 
-687 VIDAVVSFITDNL
+687 
-700 PTMMQQGVEIILSII
+700 
-715 TGILDTIPDLISG
+715 
-728 VGEVV
+728 
-733 STIINFIS
+733 
-741 ENLPSILKA
+741 
-750 GIEILKSL
+750 
-758 ISGIIQT
+758 
-765 IPDLVANL
+765 L
-773 PKIISAIVDG
+773 PKIISGFSTFFTTLSGGGGVFAALTAAINPVTLAIAGIAAAVGVVVGAFATLWNTSEEFRTNITAIWNQLVTTFQTFTQGIVDRLNELG
-783 MGALMGSIVN
+783 FNFENIGQVIQAAWQALCDFLAPVFEGAFQAVATIFDTITGAILGVLDFFIGVFTGDWEQALNGIKEFWGSIWDGICGIFETIIDTLMGIGEVILNWFGTTWEDALNGVKDFFTNIWNGIVDFFSGLPGRMAD
-793 IGANIVHGIWN
+793 IGYNIVTGIWN

-812 LWNQISGFCSN
+812 LWNQISGFCSS

-889 TTDSHNMTYTFGP
+889 TNDSHNMTYTFGP

-914 NALYRQLMVRMQQE
+914 NAIYRQLMVRMQQE

>member
-146 LRDAGD
+146 LRDAGK

-181 DETREYQRI
+181 DETRDYQRI

-200 AGYSAEETADTYRQL
+200 AGYSAEETAQTYRTL

-286 NWAGTNED
+286 NWAGTSED

-343 VDFQD
+343 ADFQD
-348 TMAEMSERVLPV
+348 TMAEMSERLSPV
-360 LTSVKQGITDLLNS
+360 LTAVQNGINQLLGSVLDMTEGI
-374 LLEVVDGGDFS
+374 DFS
-385 SFSGVITRGLE
+385 AVGDSIEAGFSFVIDTILPKLRDGFQWILDN
-396 QLTETVIPS
+396 
-405 IISFLR
+405 R
-411 EAIPKIV
+411 EA
-418 EVIPEIATAVVK
+418 
-430 AISSIGGQ
+430 
-438 LLAAGISLIEYIAEG
+438 L
-453 IENGLPQLASSIP
+453 
-466 HAIETVVGSVS
+466 
-477 NNIPGLLE
+477 
-485 KGVQI
+485 
-490 ANSLINGFISAI
+490 
-502 PNLIQGLPSIIS
+502 
-514 TISTF
+514 
-519 VTTSIPYFIQAG
+519 
-531 AQVLQNLVS
+531 
-540 GIVTALPLII
+540 VTALIAI
-550 EGLVQVVNVIVLF
+550 GTAVSTYMAGQQVAAF
-563 FTENAPQLLEQ
+563 A
-574 GIQLVQNLISG
+574 
-585 IVDAI
+585 
-590 PMLLEALPQIIYS
+590 
-603 FTTTI
+603 TTT
-608 LENLPSVMDSGKQ
+608 
-621 MLRSLIDGIVDAIPM
+621 
-636 LLEAL
+636 
-641 PQIIYSF
+641 
-648 TTTILENLPSVMD
+648 
-661 SGKQML
+661 
-667 RSLIDGI
+667 
-674 LQTVSELVENLPA
+674 
-687 VIDAVVSFITDNL
+687 
-700 PTMMQQGVEIILSII
+700 
-715 TGILDTIPDLISG
+715 
-728 VGEVV
+728 
-733 STIINFIS
+733 
-741 ENLPSILKA
+741 
-750 GIEILKSL
+750 
-758 ISGIIQT
+758 
-765 IPDLVANL
+765 L
-773 PKIISAIVDG
+773 PKIISGFSTFFTTLSGGGGVFAALTAAINPVTLAIAGIAAAVGVVVGAFATLWNTSEEFRANITAIWNQLVTTFQTFTQGIVDRLNELG
-783 MGALMGSIVN
+783 FNFENIGQVIQAAWQALCDFLAPVFEGAFQAVATIFDTITSAILGVLDLFIGVFTGDWEQALNGIKEFWGSIWDGICGIFETIIDTLMGIGEVILNWFGTTWEDALNSVKDFFTN
-793 IGANIVHGIWN
+793 IWNNIVDFFSGLPGRMADIGYNIVTGIWN

-812 LWNQISGFCSN
+812 LWNQISGFCSR
-823 IVNGIKNFF
+823 IVNNIKSFF

-841 EDAVGKWLPPGIA
+841 EDSVGKWLPPGIA

-882 LGYGGNT
+882 LGYSGNT

-908 TQATDG
+908 TQATNGD
-914 NALYRQLMVRMQQE
+914 AIYRQLMVRMQQE
-928 VSRKE
+928 VNRKG

-938 V
+938 A

>member
-16 TQGLSKALSGVNREI
+16 TQGLSKALSGVNKEI

-200 AGYSAEETADTYRQL
+200 AGYTAEETADTYRQL

-286 NWAGTNED
+286 NWAGASED

-343 VDFQD
+343 ADFQD
-348 TMAEMSERVLPV
+348 TMAEMAERIQPI
-360 LTSVKQGITDLLNS
+360 LTAVQTGITGILNAILDATSGIDFDAMAEAISAGFGWIIENVIPAISTLVGWLLQ
-374 LLEVVDGGDFS
+374 LDPQIQQFALVLA
-385 SFSGVITRGLE
+385 GVAAAAGPVT
-396 QLTETVIPS
+396 TVI
-405 IISFLR
+405 
-411 EAIPKIV
+411 
-418 EVIPEIATAVVK
+418 
-430 AISSIGGQ
+430 Q
-438 LLAAGISLIEYIAEG
+438 
-453 IENGLPQLASSIP
+453 
-466 HAIETVVGSVS
+466 
-477 NNIPGLLE
+477 
-485 KGVQI
+485 
-490 ANSLINGFISAI
+490 
-502 PNLIQGLPSIIS
+502 
-514 TISTF
+514 
-519 VTTSIPYFIQAG
+519 
-531 AQVLQNLVS
+531 
-540 GIVTALPLII
+540 GIVTALSALMSPVTLVVAAVGLLIGAFATLWTSSEEFRTNI
-550 EGLVQVVNVIVLF
+550 TTIWQ
-563 FTENAPQLLEQ
+563 
-574 GIQLVQNLISG
+574 QLVDTFTGFTQG
-585 IVDAI
+585 IVDRLNELGFNFENIGQVIQAAWQALCDFLAPVFEGAFQAVATIFDTITSAI
-590 PMLLEALPQIIYS
+590 LGVLDFFIGVFTGDWEQALNGIKEFWGSIWDGICGIFETIIDTLMGIGEVILNWFGTTWEDALNGVKDF
-603 FTTTI
+603 FTNI
-608 LENLPSVMDSGKQ
+608 WN
-621 MLRSLIDGIVDAIPM
+621 GIVDFFSG
-636 LLEAL
+636 L
-641 PQIIYSF
+641 PGR
-648 TTTILENLPSVMD
+648 MAD
-661 SGKQML
+661 
-667 RSLIDGI
+667 
-674 LQTVSELVENLPA
+674 
-687 VIDAVVSFITDNL
+687 
-700 PTMMQQGVEIILSII
+700 
-715 TGILDTIPDLISG
+715 
-728 VGEVV
+728 
-733 STIINFIS
+733 
-741 ENLPSILKA
+741 
-750 GIEILKSL
+750 
-758 ISGIIQT
+758 
-765 IPDLVANL
+765 
-773 PKIISAIVDG
+773 
-783 MGALMGSIVN
+783 
-793 IGANIVHGIWN
+793 IGYNIVTGIWN

-841 EDAVGKWLPPGIA
+841 ENAVGKWLPPGIA

-889 TTDSHNMTYTFGP
+889 TNDSHNMTYTFGP

-908 TQATDG
+908 TQATNGD
-914 NALYRQLMVRMQQE
+914 AIYRQLMVRMQQE

>member
-16 TQGLSKALSGVNREI
+16 TQGLSKALSGVNKEI

-54 LRQKYELLNDSI
+54 LRQKYELLSDSI

-200 AGYSAEETADTYRQL
+200 AGYSAEETAQTYRTL

-286 NWAGTNED
+286 NWAGTSED

-343 VDFQD
+343 ADFQD

-438 LLAAGISLIEYIAEG
+438 LLDAGISLIEYIAEG

-550 EGLVQVVNVIVLF
+550 EGLVQVVNAIVLF

-608 LENLPSVMDSGKQ
+608 S
-621 MLRSLIDGIVDAIPM
+621 
-636 LLEAL
+636 
-641 PQIIYSF
+641 
-648 TTTILENLPSVMD
+648 ENLPSVMD

-700 PTMMQQGVEIILSII
+700 PTMMQQGVEILLSII

-733 STIINFIS
+733 SNIINFIS

-812 LWNQISGFCSN
+812 LWNQISGFCSSIVSN
-823 IVNGIKNFF
+823 IKSFF

-854 VGFEDAMPKAMREI
+854 VGFDDAMPKAMREI

-889 TTDSHNMTYTFGP
+889 TTDSHNLTYTFGP

-908 TQATDG
+908 TQATNGD
-914 NALYRQLMVRMQQE
+914 AIYRQLMVRMQQE

>member
-16 TQGLSKALSGVNREI
+16 TQGLSKALSGVNKEI

-195 VSSER
+195 VSSEK

-286 NWAGTNED
+286 NWAGTSED

-343 VDFQD
+343 ADFQD
-348 TMAEMSERVLPV
+348 TMAEMSERLSPV
-360 LTSVKQGITDLLNS
+360 LTAVQNGINQLLGS
-374 LLEVVDGGDFS
+374 LLDMTEGIDFS
-385 SFSGVITRGLE
+385 AVGYSIEAGFSFVIDTILPKLRDGFQWILDN
-396 QLTETVIPS
+396 
-405 IISFLR
+405 R
-411 EAIPKIV
+411 EA
-418 EVIPEIATAVVK
+418 
-430 AISSIGGQ
+430 
-438 LLAAGISLIEYIAEG
+438 L
-453 IENGLPQLASSIP
+453 
-466 HAIETVVGSVS
+466 
-477 NNIPGLLE
+477 
-485 KGVQI
+485 
-490 ANSLINGFISAI
+490 
-502 PNLIQGLPSIIS
+502 
-514 TISTF
+514 
-519 VTTSIPYFIQAG
+519 
-531 AQVLQNLVS
+531 
-540 GIVTALPLII
+540 VTALIAI
-550 EGLVQVVNVIVLF
+550 GSAVTTYMAGQQVAAF
-563 FTENAPQLLEQ
+563 A
-574 GIQLVQNLISG
+574 
-585 IVDAI
+585 
-590 PMLLEALPQIIYS
+590 
-603 FTTTI
+603 TTT
-608 LENLPSVMDSGKQ
+608 
-621 MLRSLIDGIVDAIPM
+621 
-636 LLEAL
+636 
-641 PQIIYSF
+641 
-648 TTTILENLPSVMD
+648 
-661 SGKQML
+661 
-667 RSLIDGI
+667 
-674 LQTVSELVENLPA
+674 
-687 VIDAVVSFITDNL
+687 
-700 PTMMQQGVEIILSII
+700 
-715 TGILDTIPDLISG
+715 
-728 VGEVV
+728 
-733 STIINFIS
+733 
-741 ENLPSILKA
+741 
-750 GIEILKSL
+750 
-758 ISGIIQT
+758 
-765 IPDLVANL
+765 L
-773 PKIISAIVDG
+773 PKIISGFSTFFTTLSGGGGVFAALTAAINPVTLAIAGIAAAVGVVVGAFTTLWTTSEEFRTNITAIWSQLVTTFQTFTQGIVDRLNDLG
-783 MGALMGSIVN
+783 FNFENIGQVIQTAWQALCDFLAPVFEGALQAVATIFDTITSAILGVLDFFIGVFTGDWEQALNGIKEFWGSIWDGICGIFGTIIDTLMGIGEVILSWFGTTWEDALNNVKDFFTN
-793 IGANIVHGIWN
+793 IWNNIVDFFSGLPGRMADIGYNIVTGIWN

-812 LWNQISGFCSN
+812 LWNQISGFCSSIVSN
-823 IVNGIKNFF
+823 IKSFF

-889 TTDSHNMTYTFGP
+889 TTDSHNLTYTFGP

-908 TQATDG
+908 TQATNGD
-914 NALYRQLMVRMQQE
+914 AIYRQLMVRMQQE

>member
-16 TQGLSKALSGVNREI
+16 TQGLSKALSGVNKEI

-83 QQQFERGEVSQDQ
+83 QQQFERGEVPQDQ

-200 AGYSAEETADTYRQL
+200 AGYTAEETADTYRQL

-286 NWAGTNED
+286 NWAGTSED

-312 VMEELARQGLVE
+312 VMEELARQGLME

-343 VDFQD
+343 ADFQD
-348 TMAEMSERVLPV
+348 TMAEMSERISPV
-360 LTSVKQGITDLLNS
+360 LTAVQNGINQLLGA
-374 LLEVVDGGDFS
+374 LLDMTEGIDFS
-385 SFSGVITRGLE
+385 AVGNSIEAGFSFVINTILPKLRDGFQWILDN
-396 QLTETVIPS
+396 
-405 IISFLR
+405 R
-411 EAIPKIV
+411 EA
-418 EVIPEIATAVVK
+418 
-430 AISSIGGQ
+430 
-438 LLAAGISLIEYIAEG
+438 L
-453 IENGLPQLASSIP
+453 
-466 HAIETVVGSVS
+466 
-477 NNIPGLLE
+477 
-485 KGVQI
+485 
-490 ANSLINGFISAI
+490 
-502 PNLIQGLPSIIS
+502 
-514 TISTF
+514 
-519 VTTSIPYFIQAG
+519 
-531 AQVLQNLVS
+531 
-540 GIVTALPLII
+540 VTALIAI
-550 EGLVQVVNVIVLF
+550 GSAVTTYMAGQQVAAF
-563 FTENAPQLLEQ
+563 A
-574 GIQLVQNLISG
+574 
-585 IVDAI
+585 
-590 PMLLEALPQIIYS
+590 
-603 FTTTI
+603 TTT
-608 LENLPSVMDSGKQ
+608 
-621 MLRSLIDGIVDAIPM
+621 
-636 LLEAL
+636 
-641 PQIIYSF
+641 
-648 TTTILENLPSVMD
+648 
-661 SGKQML
+661 
-667 RSLIDGI
+667 
-674 LQTVSELVENLPA
+674 
-687 VIDAVVSFITDNL
+687 
-700 PTMMQQGVEIILSII
+700 
-715 TGILDTIPDLISG
+715 
-728 VGEVV
+728 
-733 STIINFIS
+733 
-741 ENLPSILKA
+741 
-750 GIEILKSL
+750 
-758 ISGIIQT
+758 
-765 IPDLVANL
+765 L
-773 PKIISAIVDG
+773 PKIISGFSTFFTTLSGGGGVFAALTAAINPVTLAIAGIAAAVGVVVGAFATLWNTSEEFRTNITAIWNQLVTTFQTFTQGIVDRLNELG
-783 MGALMGSIVN
+783 FNFENIGQVIQAAWQALCDFLAPVFEGAFQAVATIFDTVTGAILGVLDFFIGVFTGDWEQALNGIKEFWGSIWDGICGIFETIIDTLMGIGEVILSWFGTTWEDALNSVKDFFTN
-793 IGANIVHGIWN
+793 IWNNIVDFFSGLPGRMADIGYNIVTGIWN

-823 IVNGIKNFF
+823 IVNSIKSFF

-914 NALYRQLMVRMQQE
+914 NVIYRQLMVRMQQE
-928 VSRKE
+928 VNRKG

-938 V
+938 A

>member
-16 TQGLSKALSGVNREI
+16 TQGLSKALSGVNKEI

-200 AGYSAEETADTYRQL
+200 AGYTAEETADTYRQL

-286 NWAGTNED
+286 NWAGTSED

-312 VMEELARQGLVE
+312 VMQELARQGLME

-343 VDFQD
+343 ADFQD
-348 TMAEMSERVLPV
+348 TMAEMSERISPV
-360 LTSVKQGITDLLNS
+360 LTAVQNGINQLLGSVLDMTEGI
-374 LLEVVDGGDFS
+374 DFS
-385 SFSGVITRGLE
+385 AVGDSIEAGFSFVIDTILPKLRDGFQWILDN
-396 QLTETVIPS
+396 
-405 IISFLR
+405 R
-411 EAIPKIV
+411 EA
-418 EVIPEIATAVVK
+418 
-430 AISSIGGQ
+430 
-438 LLAAGISLIEYIAEG
+438 L
-453 IENGLPQLASSIP
+453 
-466 HAIETVVGSVS
+466 
-477 NNIPGLLE
+477 
-485 KGVQI
+485 
-490 ANSLINGFISAI
+490 
-502 PNLIQGLPSIIS
+502 
-514 TISTF
+514 
-519 VTTSIPYFIQAG
+519 
-531 AQVLQNLVS
+531 
-540 GIVTALPLII
+540 VTALIAI
-550 EGLVQVVNVIVLF
+550 GSAVTTYMAGQQVAAF
-563 FTENAPQLLEQ
+563 A
-574 GIQLVQNLISG
+574 
-585 IVDAI
+585 
-590 PMLLEALPQIIYS
+590 
-603 FTTTI
+603 TTT
-608 LENLPSVMDSGKQ
+608 
-621 MLRSLIDGIVDAIPM
+621 
-636 LLEAL
+636 
-641 PQIIYSF
+641 
-648 TTTILENLPSVMD
+648 
-661 SGKQML
+661 
-667 RSLIDGI
+667 
-674 LQTVSELVENLPA
+674 
-687 VIDAVVSFITDNL
+687 
-700 PTMMQQGVEIILSII
+700 
-715 TGILDTIPDLISG
+715 
-728 VGEVV
+728 
-733 STIINFIS
+733 
-741 ENLPSILKA
+741 
-750 GIEILKSL
+750 
-758 ISGIIQT
+758 
-765 IPDLVANL
+765 L
-773 PKIISAIVDG
+773 PKIISGFSTFFTTLSGGGGVFAALTAAINPVTLAIAGIAAAMGVVVGAFATLWTTSEEFRTNITAIWNQLVTTFQTFTQGIVDRLNELG
-783 MGALMGSIVN
+783 FNFENIGQVIQAAWQALCDFLAPVFEGAFQAVAIIFDTITSAILGVLDFFIGVFTGDWEQALNGIKEFWGSIWDGICGIFETIIDTLMGIGEVILNWFGTTWEDALNGVKDFFTNIWNGIVDFFSGLPGRMAD
-793 IGANIVHGIWN
+793 IGYNIVTGIWN

-889 TTDSHNMTYTFGP
+889 TNDSHNMAYTFGP

-908 TQATDG
+908 TQATNGD
-914 NALYRQLMVRMQQE
+914 AIYRQLMVRMQQE

>member
-181 DETREYQRI
+181 DETRDYQRI

-272 IQAGQVTGNFADVL
+272 IQAGHVTGNFADVL
-286 NWAGTNED
+286 NWAGTSED
-294 DFNAK
+294 DFNTK

-343 VDFQD
+343 ADFQD
-348 TMAEMSERVLPV
+348 TMAEMSERISPV
-360 LTSVKQGITDLLNS
+360 LTAVQNGINQLLGS
-374 LLEVVDGGDFS
+374 LLDMTEGIDFS
-385 SFSGVITRGLE
+385 AAGDSIEAGFSFVIDTILPKLRDGFQWILDN
-396 QLTETVIPS
+396 
-405 IISFLR
+405 R
-411 EAIPKIV
+411 EA
-418 EVIPEIATAVVK
+418 
-430 AISSIGGQ
+430 
-438 LLAAGISLIEYIAEG
+438 L
-453 IENGLPQLASSIP
+453 
-466 HAIETVVGSVS
+466 
-477 NNIPGLLE
+477 
-485 KGVQI
+485 
-490 ANSLINGFISAI
+490 
-502 PNLIQGLPSIIS
+502 
-514 TISTF
+514 
-519 VTTSIPYFIQAG
+519 
-531 AQVLQNLVS
+531 
-540 GIVTALPLII
+540 VTALIAI
-550 EGLVQVVNVIVLF
+550 GSAVTTYMAGQQVAAF
-563 FTENAPQLLEQ
+563 A
-574 GIQLVQNLISG
+574 
-585 IVDAI
+585 
-590 PMLLEALPQIIYS
+590 
-603 FTTTI
+603 TTT
-608 LENLPSVMDSGKQ
+608 
-621 MLRSLIDGIVDAIPM
+621 
-636 LLEAL
+636 
-641 PQIIYSF
+641 
-648 TTTILENLPSVMD
+648 
-661 SGKQML
+661 
-667 RSLIDGI
+667 
-674 LQTVSELVENLPA
+674 
-687 VIDAVVSFITDNL
+687 
-700 PTMMQQGVEIILSII
+700 
-715 TGILDTIPDLISG
+715 
-728 VGEVV
+728 
-733 STIINFIS
+733 
-741 ENLPSILKA
+741 
-750 GIEILKSL
+750 
-758 ISGIIQT
+758 
-765 IPDLVANL
+765 L
-773 PKIISAIVDG
+773 PKIISGFSTFFTTLSGGGGVFAALTAAINPVTLAIAGIAAAVGVVVGAFATLWTTSEEFRTNITAIWSQLVTTFQTFTQGIVDRLNDLG
-783 MGALMGSIVN
+783 FNFENIGQVIQTAWQALCDFLAPVFEGAFQAVATIFDTITGAILGVLDFFIGVFTGDWEQALNGIEEFWGSIWDGICGIFETIIDTLMGIGEVILSWFGTTWEDALNGVKDFFTN
-793 IGANIVHGIWN
+793 IWNNIVDFFSGLPGRMADIGYNIVTGIWN

-812 LWNQISGFCSN
+812 LWNQISGFCSSIVSN
-823 IVNGIKNFF
+823 IKSFF

-854 VGFEDAMPKAMREI
+854 VGFDDAMPKAMREI

-889 TTDSHNMTYTFGP
+889 TTDSHNLTYTFGP

>member
-54 LRQKYELLNDSI
+54 LRQKYDLLNDSI

-134 QVEDAAEDAGDA
+134 QVEDAAEDAGGA
-146 LRDAGD
+146 LRDAGK
-152 DASHFG
+152 DASSFG

-200 AGYSAEETADTYRQL
+200 AGYTAEETADTYRQL

-286 NWAGTNED
+286 NWAGTSED

-299 LENAADSTERANI
+299 LENAADNTERANI

-343 VDFQD
+343 ADFQD
-348 TMAEMSERVLPV
+348 TMAEMSERISPV
-360 LTSVKQGITDLLNS
+360 LTAVQNGINQLLGS
-374 LLEVVDGGDFS
+374 LLDMTEGIDFS
-385 SFSGVITRGLE
+385 AVGDSIEAGFSFVIDTILPKLRDGFQWILDN
-396 QLTETVIPS
+396 
-405 IISFLR
+405 R
-411 EAIPKIV
+411 EA
-418 EVIPEIATAVVK
+418 
-430 AISSIGGQ
+430 
-438 LLAAGISLIEYIAEG
+438 L
-453 IENGLPQLASSIP
+453 
-466 HAIETVVGSVS
+466 
-477 NNIPGLLE
+477 
-485 KGVQI
+485 
-490 ANSLINGFISAI
+490 
-502 PNLIQGLPSIIS
+502 
-514 TISTF
+514 
-519 VTTSIPYFIQAG
+519 
-531 AQVLQNLVS
+531 
-540 GIVTALPLII
+540 VTALIAI
-550 EGLVQVVNVIVLF
+550 GSAVTTYMAGQQVAAF
-563 FTENAPQLLEQ
+563 A
-574 GIQLVQNLISG
+574 
-585 IVDAI
+585 
-590 PMLLEALPQIIYS
+590 
-603 FTTTI
+603 TTT
-608 LENLPSVMDSGKQ
+608 
-621 MLRSLIDGIVDAIPM
+621 
-636 LLEAL
+636 
-641 PQIIYSF
+641 
-648 TTTILENLPSVMD
+648 
-661 SGKQML
+661 
-667 RSLIDGI
+667 
-674 LQTVSELVENLPA
+674 
-687 VIDAVVSFITDNL
+687 
-700 PTMMQQGVEIILSII
+700 
-715 TGILDTIPDLISG
+715 
-728 VGEVV
+728 
-733 STIINFIS
+733 
-741 ENLPSILKA
+741 
-750 GIEILKSL
+750 
-758 ISGIIQT
+758 
-765 IPDLVANL
+765 L
-773 PKIISAIVDG
+773 PKIISGFSTFFTTLSGGGGVFAALTAAINPVTLAIAGIAAAVGVVVGAFATLWTTSEEFRTNITAIWSQLVATFQTFTQGIVDRLNDLG
-783 MGALMGSIVN
+783 FNFENIGQVIQTAWQALCDFLAPVFEGAFQAVATIFDTITGAILGVLDFFIGVFTGDWEQALNGIKEFWGSIWDGICGIFETIIDTLMGIGEVILSWFGTTWEDALNNVKDFFTN
-793 IGANIVHGIWN
+793 IWNNIVDFFSGLPGRMADIGYNIVTGIWN

-823 IVNGIKNFF
+823 IVNGIKSFF

-889 TTDSHNMTYTFGP
+889 TNDSHNMTYTFGP

-908 TQATDG
+908 TQATNGD
-914 NALYRQLMVRMQQE
+914 AIYRQLMVRMQQE

>member
-16 TQGLSKALSGVNREI
+16 TQVLSKALSGVNREI

-54 LRQKYELLNDSI
+54 LRQKYELLNGSI

-107 EQALGRLQNEARDTE
+107 EQALGRLQNEARDTK

-181 DETREYQRI
+181 DETRDYQRI

-200 AGYSAEETADTYRQL
+200 AGYTAEETADTYRQL

-294 DFNAK
+294 EFNER
-299 LENAADSTERANI
+299 LAAASDETERQNI

-343 VDFQD
+343 ADFQD

-438 LLAAGISLIEYIAEG
+438 LLDAGISLIEYIAEG

-519 VTTSIPYFIQAG
+519 VATSIPYFIQAG

-550 EGLVQVVNVIVLF
+550 EGLVQVVNAIVLF

-608 LENLPSVMDSGKQ
+608 S
-621 MLRSLIDGIVDAIPM
+621 
-636 LLEAL
+636 
-641 PQIIYSF
+641 
-648 TTTILENLPSVMD
+648 ENLPSVMD

-674 LQTVSELVENLPA
+674 LQTISELDENLPA

-700 PTMMQQGVEIILSII
+700 PTMIQQGVEILLSII

-823 IVNGIKNFF
+823 IVNGIKSFF

-868 DASMGDITTAIPQA
+868 DASMGDITTAIPQT

-889 TTDSHNMTYTFGP
+889 TNDSHNMTYTFGP

-908 TQATDG
+908 TQATNGD
-914 NALYRQLMVRMQQE
+914 AIYRQLMVRMQQE

>member
-122 NRING
+122 NRISG

-146 LRDAGD
+146 LRDAGK

-200 AGYSAEETADTYRQL
+200 AGYTAEETADTYRQL

-286 NWAGTNED
+286 NWAGTSED

-333 ESLVESNQAA
+333 ESLVESTQAA
-343 VDFQD
+343 ADFQD
-348 TMAEMSERVLPV
+348 TMAEMSERLSPV
-360 LTSVKQGITDLLNS
+360 LTAVQNGINQLLGS
-374 LLEVVDGGDFS
+374 FLDMTEGIDFS
-385 SFSGVITRGLE
+385 AVGDRIEAGFSFVIDTILPKLRDGFQWILDN
-396 QLTETVIPS
+396 
-405 IISFLR
+405 R
-411 EAIPKIV
+411 EA
-418 EVIPEIATAVVK
+418 
-430 AISSIGGQ
+430 
-438 LLAAGISLIEYIAEG
+438 L
-453 IENGLPQLASSIP
+453 
-466 HAIETVVGSVS
+466 
-477 NNIPGLLE
+477 
-485 KGVQI
+485 
-490 ANSLINGFISAI
+490 
-502 PNLIQGLPSIIS
+502 
-514 TISTF
+514 
-519 VTTSIPYFIQAG
+519 
-531 AQVLQNLVS
+531 
-540 GIVTALPLII
+540 VTALIAI
-550 EGLVQVVNVIVLF
+550 GSAISTYMAGQQVAAF
-563 FTENAPQLLEQ
+563 A
-574 GIQLVQNLISG
+574 
-585 IVDAI
+585 
-590 PMLLEALPQIIYS
+590 
-603 FTTTI
+603 TTT
-608 LENLPSVMDSGKQ
+608 
-621 MLRSLIDGIVDAIPM
+621 
-636 LLEAL
+636 
-641 PQIIYSF
+641 
-648 TTTILENLPSVMD
+648 
-661 SGKQML
+661 
-667 RSLIDGI
+667 
-674 LQTVSELVENLPA
+674 
-687 VIDAVVSFITDNL
+687 
-700 PTMMQQGVEIILSII
+700 
-715 TGILDTIPDLISG
+715 
-728 VGEVV
+728 
-733 STIINFIS
+733 
-741 ENLPSILKA
+741 
-750 GIEILKSL
+750 
-758 ISGIIQT
+758 
-765 IPDLVANL
+765 L
-773 PKIISAIVDG
+773 PKIISGFSTFFTTLSGGGGVFAALTAAINPVTLAIAGIAAAVGVVVGAFVTLWNTSEEFRTNITAIWNQLVTTFQTFTQGIVDRLNELG
-783 MGALMGSIVN
+783 FNFENIGQVIQAAWQALCDFLAPVFEGAFQAVATIFDTITGAILGVLDFFIGVFTGDWEQALNGIKEFWGSIWDGICGIFETIIDTLMGIGEVVLNWFGTTWEDALNGVKDFFTNIWNGIVDFFSGLPGRMAD
-793 IGANIVHGIWN
+793 IGYNIVTGIWN

-914 NALYRQLMVRMQQE
+914 NAIYRQLMVRMQQE

>member
-16 TQGLSKALSGVNREI
+16 TQGLSKALSGVNKEI

-200 AGYSAEETADTYRQL
+200 AGYTAEETADTYRQL

-286 NWAGTNED
+286 NWAGTSED

-333 ESLVESNQAA
+333 ESLVESSQAA
-343 VDFQD
+343 ADFQD
-348 TMAEMSERVLPV
+348 TMAEMSERLSPV
-360 LTSVKQGITDLLNS
+360 LTAVQNGINQLLGS
-374 LLEVVDGGDFS
+374 LLDMTEGIDFS
-385 SFSGVITRGLE
+385 AVGDSIEAGFSFVIDTIL
-396 QLTETVIPS
+396 PK
-405 IISFLR
+405 LR
-411 EAIPKIV
+411 DGFQWILDNQEA
-418 EVIPEIATAVVK
+418 
-430 AISSIGGQ
+430 
-438 LLAAGISLIEYIAEG
+438 L
-453 IENGLPQLASSIP
+453 
-466 HAIETVVGSVS
+466 
-477 NNIPGLLE
+477 
-485 KGVQI
+485 
-490 ANSLINGFISAI
+490 
-502 PNLIQGLPSIIS
+502 
-514 TISTF
+514 
-519 VTTSIPYFIQAG
+519 
-531 AQVLQNLVS
+531 
-540 GIVTALPLII
+540 VTALIAI
-550 EGLVQVVNVIVLF
+550 GSAVTTYMAGQQVAAF
-563 FTENAPQLLEQ
+563 A
-574 GIQLVQNLISG
+574 
-585 IVDAI
+585 
-590 PMLLEALPQIIYS
+590 
-603 FTTTI
+603 TTT
-608 LENLPSVMDSGKQ
+608 
-621 MLRSLIDGIVDAIPM
+621 
-636 LLEAL
+636 
-641 PQIIYSF
+641 
-648 TTTILENLPSVMD
+648 
-661 SGKQML
+661 
-667 RSLIDGI
+667 
-674 LQTVSELVENLPA
+674 
-687 VIDAVVSFITDNL
+687 
-700 PTMMQQGVEIILSII
+700 
-715 TGILDTIPDLISG
+715 
-728 VGEVV
+728 
-733 STIINFIS
+733 
-741 ENLPSILKA
+741 
-750 GIEILKSL
+750 
-758 ISGIIQT
+758 
-765 IPDLVANL
+765 L
-773 PKIISAIVDG
+773 PKIISGFSTFFTTLSGGGGVFAALTAAINPVTLAIAGIAAAVGVVVGAFATLWNTSEEFRTNITAIWNQLVTTFQTFTQGIVDRLNELG
-783 MGALMGSIVN
+783 FNFEDIGQVIQAAWQALCDFLAPVFEGAFQAVATIFDTVTGAILGVLDFFIGVFTGDWEQALNGIKEYWGSIWDGICGIFETIIDTLMGIGEVILNWFGTTWEDALNGVKDFFTNIWNGIVDFFSGIPGRMAD
-793 IGANIVHGIWN
+793 IGYNIVTGIWN

-823 IVNGIKNFF
+823 IVNGIKSFF

-908 TQATDG
+908 TQATNGD
-914 NALYRQLMVRMQQE
+914 AIYRQLMVRMQQE